1 MFPVAVTQCTLP
13 LFAGVCNS
21 RDLCCHPRKRKRMNG
36 TVLVVDDSAMM
47 RKVILR
53 ILKMADVDFEIALE
67 AGDGLQALTILRDN
81 RVTLIMCDINMPTMS
96 GLELL
101 EKIKEEKLA
110 VGVPIVMVTTESG
123 EPQVRQAIL
132 AGARGYI
139 RKPFTVEHIKNNV
152 RPLLPT

>member
-1 MFPVAVTQCTLP
+1 M
-13 LFAGVCNS
+13 
-21 RDLCCHPRKRKRMNG
+21 KG

-67 AGDGLQALTILRDN
+67 AGDGLEALTLLREN
-81 RVTLIMCDINMPTMS
+81 RVALIMCDINMPTMS
-96 GLELL
+96 GLQLL
-101 EKIKEEKLA
+101 ENIKEEKLA
-110 VGVPIVMVTTESG
+110 VGVPIVMVTTESS

-152 RPLLPT
+152 RPLLPA